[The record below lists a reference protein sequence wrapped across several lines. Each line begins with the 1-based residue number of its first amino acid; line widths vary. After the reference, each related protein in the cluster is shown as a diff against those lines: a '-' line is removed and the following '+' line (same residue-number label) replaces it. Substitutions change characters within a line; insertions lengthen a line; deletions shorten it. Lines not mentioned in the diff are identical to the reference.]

1 MAVKGSFRI
10 DTLSKIREEMEKERY
25 HLIGGHSAYKKCHW
39 THEALTSGRYCYKGK
54 FYGIESHR
62 CVQMTPVSMWCWFR
76 CIHCW
81 RLEPEDVGL
90 DWDETKMPYMDD
102 PEYIVERSIE
112 EHRRSVSG
120 YLGREGVENSKAL
133 EAMKPSHVAIS
144 LTGEPTLYE
153 RIGELI
159 REYHKRGITTFL
171 VTSGVRPDVL
181 ASLEEEPS
189 QLFVSLQ
196 APNEEKHRLIN
207 RPVVANSWNLVM
219 KTLEI
224 LPSFSS
230 PTVIRMTMMKEVNM
244 SEDDAREFAKLMRIA
259 MPTYIEV
266 KAYMHVGPST
276 YRLTKDAMPRHSEVR
291 SFAEK
296 LAELTSYKIISEHAP
311 SRIVL
316 LSTIDRPMQIGN
328 AWTEKWD
335 WRTQDTQDDVNG
347 EYREAEMGC
356 TEEGDGP
363 KP

>member
-1 MAVKGSFRI
+1 
-10 DTLSKIREEMEKERY
+10 
-25 HLIGGHSAYKKCHW
+25 KCHW

-90 DWDETKMPYMDD
+90 EWDETKMPYMDD

-112 EHRRSVSG
+112 EHKRSVSG
-120 YLGREGVENSKAL
+120 YLGRTGVSKDKAL

-153 RIGELI
+153 RLGELI

-181 ASLEEEPS
+181 ASLEEEPT

-196 APNEEKHRLIN
+196 APDEQKHKLIN
-207 RPVVANSWNLVM
+207 RPVVGNSWNLVM

-230 PTVIRMTMMKEVNM
+230 PTVIRMTMMKDVNM
-244 SEDDAREFAKLMRIA
+244 SEEDAKEFSRLMTIA

-276 YRLTKDAMPRHSEVR
+276 YRLTKDAMPRH
-291 SFAEK
+291 AEIRLFSQK
-296 LAELTSYKIISEHAP
+296 LAELTGYKIISEHAP

-316 LSTIDRPMQIGN
+316 LSRLDRPMQIGK
-328 AWTEKWD
+328 AWTDKWD
-335 WRTQDTQDDVNG
+335 WKTQDTQDDING
-347 EYREAEMGC
+347 EYKEAETGC
-356 TEEGDGP
+356 TEEGQ
-363 KP
+363 